1 MQLDSRVFAA
11 QWNTEGKPTIGMEQ
25 FCQNVHKLG
34 GTECTEE
41 EVEALFTKQLDAN
54 GGKKEVDMETL
65 KAMMK
70 GCLDAKE
77 AAVQSEKRTAKLVA
91 QKEAA
96 AREVQGETKR
106 KLEDDERRLDE
117 KRLEAEAATLR
128 EAEAAREAEEAE
140 RVKKEKEKSFKKEKE
155 KSFNK
160 KIEMKRAASGALETA
175 WMANAKEKGE
185 PPAAAPQRDRRV
197 RLQSGESSR
206 VEEASQSKEVA
217 PIS

>member
-128 EAEAAREAEEAE
+128 AENDELRRQLQACQASLAAA
-140 RVKKEKEKSFKKEKE
+140 K
-155 KSFNK
+155 
-160 KIEMKRAASGALETA
+160 AA
-175 WMANAKEKGE
+175 
-185 PPAAAPQRDRRV
+185 AAAPAPACASAE
-197 RLQSGESSR
+197 SGGKYEWGALPLSR
-206 VEEASQSKEVA
+206 PCDA
-217 PIS
+217 